1 MRRTYK
7 LSVSITTSSKREKSL
22 FTTSERKR
30 DNSVR
35 SVCGVCERETKREYA
50 RVNIVYE
57 RLAAR

>member
-1 MRRTYK
+1 
-7 LSVSITTSSKREKSL
+7 VSITTSSKREKSL

>member
-1 MRRTYK
+1 LRRTYK

-35 SVCGVCERETKREYA
+35 SVCGVSERETKREYA